1 MSRYDQSVVLLVLN
15 SVGADESARE
25 NRRIVSLCAGAS
37 PPAAEVTVCIES
49 IPLPY
54 AIDFVI
60 RAKSFNLLMC
70 LRTVFLLV
78 IRSIRS
84 ILGYVY
90 VWFTGTALVMTSR
103 VLNYV
108 IV

>member
-49 IPLPY
+49 IPVPY

-60 RAKSFNLLMC
+60 WVNSFNSLMR
-70 LRTVFLLV
+70 LRTLFLFVVL
-78 IRSIRS
+78 R
-84 ILGYVY
+84 L
-90 VWFTGTALVMTSR
+90 FFVMF
-103 VLNYV
+103 
-108 IV
+108 IVVQSYFLIIE